1 VGEKGGENNVGE
13 RKGEGALM
21 ETRYW
26 RDWER
31 VGFGLVVFFLNFQN
45 DTTTQLLPKCMLT
58 T

>member
-13 RKGEGALM
+13 RKEEGALM

-31 VGFGLVVFFLNFQN
+31 VGFGLVVFF
-45 DTTTQLLPKCMLT
+45 
-58 T
+58 